1 MQRRS
6 HASLGA
12 WTLSRHESAPVD
24 ATRSIELVGTRQTM
38 TGTVRP
44 NDPVE
49 AARRW
54 LCDPTRAR
62 ALDPLVRLR
71 AEQAIGVAEA
81 HLFRLDRMALELTL
95 EVAADGTPDQTRLA
109 ALDEMAD
116 AVVAFSTRLRELL
129 DPAGPAPDAE
139 QRLMAGIDA
148 SETGGLAALV
158 AAL

>member
-1 MQRRS
+1 MQRRT

-12 WTLSRHESAPVD
+12 WTLTTNAGVPVD
-24 ATRSIELVGTRQTM
+24 ATRSIELVGDAGTM

-44 NDPVE
+44 NDPVD

-54 LCDPTRAR
+54 LSDPGRAR
-62 ALDPLVRLR
+62 ALEPLLRLR
-71 AEQAIGVAEA
+71 AEQAIAVAEA
-81 HLFRLDRMALELTL
+81 HLFRLDRMALELTI
-95 EVAADGTPDQTRLA
+95 EVATDGTPDRTRLA

-116 AVVAFSTRLRELL
+116 AIVEFSSRLRALL

-139 QRLMAGIDA
+139 QRLVAGIDA
-148 SETGGLAALV
+148 SEDGGLAALV